1 MDLSSFKKFIYSQQ
15 AWSGFRMGFGTV
27 LPGVI
32 LIVFFNL
39 PVQGVSCALGAF
51 CICLVDVPAPLWR
64 KHRHMLIGTL
74 CIGVVSALTLLVLH
88 HPLLLWV
95 VLLSVCFMAGLAAAY
110 GLLATAMGIAAM
122 LAMATM
128 LSQRSGDVDL
138 WSYLTW
144 LVIGGIWY
152 TYFCLFICRV
162 FQQQMARRALADCMF
177 ATADYLDARSQCYTP
192 EIPLEKCYR
201 NMIKTQVTVIDAQQE
216 ARSLV
221 LANMFVGRRMA
232 VDPERIR
239 LFNIMTDI
247 IDMHDSVLAMQV
259 DFESL
264 RINFAH
270 TDAHDF
276 MRDLLGKTARELCR
290 VAEAVVTG
298 APLLFRFNVKAEL
311 RALEYEVE
319 LVKGTAVES
328 TLQFAYARGRTI
340 SEMMNK
346 LIHDLNSTTNT
357 SVVPL
362 DAIEKKYFLPASNW
376 DKFQWSQWSWSG
388 MRYALRLTIAVAV
401 GMAVSDMVGG
411 HSIWIV
417 ITVMVVLRPGF
428 GLTQQRNKYRLI
440 GTLFGCVAVQAV
452 LWSVPTASTLFWIMA
467 ASFLLMFGFLRLN
480 YLIGVFFATIA
491 ILLLYHFMAP
501 QMALIGQRAIDTM
514 IGTVIGTVAG
524 YVFPTWEY
532 QLLAPQIA
540 AVLKSC
546 RRYGN
551 RVFAPVLEA
560 VEYRLARRDAL
571 VALTTLSASY
581 QRMLQEPSARQVQI
595 KEVGDVVMQCNILLS
610 EIASLA
616 HMRSAHADITQQSA
630 FQLTGKIVDETLAG
644 KVINSENLP
653 TDAGNEL
660 SALQKTA
667 ASIMQITA
675 TLTLPDMSNALK
687 AIRAVDSGQSTF

>member
-1 MDLSSFKKFIYSQQ
+1 MDLSSFKKFIYSQH
-15 AWSGFRMGFGTV
+15 AWSGFRMGLGTV
-27 LPGVI
+27 LPGVL

-51 CICLVDVPAPLWR
+51 CICLVDVPAPPWR
-64 KHRHMLIGTL
+64 KHRHMLLGTL

-88 HPLLLWV
+88 HPILLWI
-95 VLLSVCFMAGLAAAY
+95 VLLGVCFLAGLAAAY
-110 GLLATAMGIAAM
+110 GLVATAMGIAAM

-128 LSQRSGDVDL
+128 LSQRGGGVDL

-152 TYFCLFICRV
+152 TYFCLIICRL
-162 FQQQMARRALADCMF
+162 FQQQMARRSLADCMF
-177 ATADYLDARSQCYTP
+177 ATADYLIARSQCY
-192 EIPLEKCYR
+192 IPDIALDICYR
-201 NMIKTQVTVIDAQQE
+201 NMVKTQVTVIDAQQE

-221 LANMFVGRRMA
+221 LANMFVGRRM
-232 VDPERIR
+232 VVEPERIR

-264 RINFAH
+264 RIHFAH

-276 MRDLLGKTARELCR
+276 MRDLLGKTAQGLCH
-290 VAEAVVTG
+290 VAETVVTG
-298 APLLFRFNVKAEL
+298 VPLTFRFNVNAEL
-311 RALEYEVE
+311 RALEYEVN

-328 TLQFAYARGRTI
+328 ALQLAYARGRTI

-346 LIHDLNSTTNT
+346 LILDLNSTTNT
-357 SVVPL
+357 SVLPL
-362 DAIEKKYFLPASNW
+362 DAIEKKYFLPASAW
-376 DKFQWSQWSWSG
+376 DKFQWSRTG
-388 MRYALRLTIAVAV
+388 LRYALRLALAVAF
-401 GMAVSDMVGG
+401 GMAVSDVIGG

-452 LWSVPTASTLFWIMA
+452 LWSAPTSSSLFWIMA
-467 ASFLLMFGFLRLN
+467 GCFLLMFGFLRLN

-491 ILLLYHFMAP
+491 ILLLYHFIAP
-501 QMALIGQRAIDTM
+501 QMALVGQRAIDTM

-546 RRYGN
+546 RRYAD
-551 RVFAPVLEA
+551 RLFAPVLDT

-581 QRMLQEPSARQVQI
+581 QRMLQEPVDRQVQVA
-595 KEVGDVVMQCNILLS
+595 EVGDVVLQCNILLS

-616 HMRSAHADITQQSA
+616 HMRSGRAEITLQPL
-630 FQLTGKIVDETLAG
+630 FQRTGKIVDDTLAG
-644 KVINSENLP
+644 KIISSENP
-653 TDAGNEL
+653 PDEAGNEL
-660 SALQKTA
+660 SAIQLTA
-667 ASIMQITA
+667 ANIMQLTS
-675 TLTLPDMSNALK
+675 TLTLPDMSNVLK
-687 AIRAVDSGQSTF
+687 SIRTADTGRSSF